1 MRLNFYRLTTLIVFF
16 LLLINNGVGFAQK
29 KKSTSPNVITE
40 PARKKYTSLLWEI
53 TGNGL
58 SRPSYLFGT
67 MHISNKLV
75 FNLSDS
81 FYSAIRNVDV
91 VALEQNP
98 EVWQE
103 EWSLSNNND
112 DNASFLKG
120 TDYSSIADDRLT
132 IQTFAINNY
141 DAKLKAALASEAR
154 LVNGMLYRNN
164 VGMED
169 FEEETYLDMYIYRLG
184 RKLNKVVTGVE
195 DYKQSNKLV
204 REAYVALYKDKNR
217 KQSSFNGYSDRKR
230 MEDAYRRG
238 DLDVLDSLQMLS
250 IVSEAFQEK
259 FMYRRNVIQANSI
272 DTIIK
277 HRSLFVGVGAAHLPG
292 ERGVIELLRKKG
304 YTLRPVYTGRRDSDE
319 KERVE
324 KIRVPVVFTRQYAED
339 SLFSVEIPGKKLYR
353 YNSYG
358 NLNMVQYADMGNGS
372 YYMVTRVKTN
382 AVLLGQQQSIVLKKV
397 DSLLYENIP
406 GKIVSKRAIVKNG
419 YNGFDITNRTRK
431 GDEQRYN
438 IYILP
443 DEIIIFKVSGIND
456 YITDGKE
463 ADQFFASVNIRTTDN
478 SIANN
483 FQPLYG
489 GFKIDFPVKPLY
501 VPDERNNKKR
511 SEWLASDKNGNAW
524 FVYKANLHQY
534 DYVEAD
540 SFELGLMKE
549 SFSTARVIKKNI
561 NSIAGNLNKY
571 PFYDNVYLHEDG
583 SFVKVRFLIQGNN
596 YFVIGSKYRNDE
608 KTADA
613 FIRSFAITPFVYV
626 QATERKDTA
635 LGFTVKS
642 PFFYKINTDTNNVSI
657 ADLYGSGDDD
667 DESATVSEA
676 MSNFSIKV
684 VENDTTGEHVAV
696 LSFKMPK
703 YMYLKDSAD
712 FKKTMNFFS
721 GRDSTYV
728 IRSKT
733 QRLTR
738 DNWLVNNLVYGD
750 TASSRIL
757 TLQSYYKNGVYFY
770 LANQGDT
777 ISAPSSFVKEFF
789 DTFTPADTFK
799 TFNAFEKKSKLF
811 FSDYYSTDSSV
822 AKKARRYIKGPLFDS
837 SDLPQIKNAIARL
850 SWKDK
855 NYIYLKKKWIDVVGS
870 FDDTASVNYLAS
882 LYTAVKD
889 TIDLQNGVL
898 DALLDMKTKASFET
912 FKKLVLNDPPAIL
925 SSADDD
931 YSFNYSNRSI
941 KSKRAYLNYK
951 WNQLYDTLSLSA
963 AIIPDLLDLMV
974 LEDYKYD
981 AERLLRYAVDSGYI
995 KAAQY
1000 KQYQTKFLLEAKQ
1013 ALKKQI
1019 AKEDKAEMSKL
1030 NDRNYNN
1037 RDDDDASD
1045 YVRSATSNALSNYIG
1060 LLIPFWDQSQDVQL
1074 FFDKLLHLKNKRIKM
1089 DAVVAMIKNNRP
1101 VNDSV
1106 TGAIAA
1112 DDKLRLAFYKAMSS
1126 LNKLQLF
1133 PKAYKAQPQM
1143 ALSILKNASVY
1154 MSADSIVYLDR
1165 ISVQQGK
1172 YKGWA
1177 YLYKYKKDKGD
1188 TEWQIAISGLQPADT
1203 TKISVDEDMLT
1214 SDEIDTDRIFIRYTD
1229 DIVRKEEPLAPQLQ
1243 KVVKKSLYALKPSSA
1258 RFLQNSNDSDD
1269 EDSYVADAVKARR
1282 YE

>member
-1 MRLNFYRLTTLIVFF
+1 MRLNFYRLTTHIVFF
-16 LLLINNGVGFAQK
+16 LLMINNGIGFAQK
-29 KKSTSPNVITE
+29 KKSISPNVISE

-103 EWSLSNNND
+103 EWSLSNTSD
-112 DNASFLKG
+112 DNSSYLRAA
-120 TDYSSIADDRLT
+120 DYSSIADDRLT
-132 IQTFAINNY
+132 MQTFAINNY

-184 RKLNKVVTGVE
+184 RKLNKIVTGVE

-230 MEDAYRRG
+230 MEDAYRKG

-292 ERGVIELLRKKG
+292 ERGVIELLRKRG
-304 YTLRPVYTGRRDSDE
+304 YTLRPVFTGRRDSDE
-319 KERVE
+319 KDRVE

-339 SLFSVEIPGKKLYR
+339 SLFNVEIPGKKLYR

-382 AVLLGQQQSIVLKKV
+382 AVLLGQSQSAVLKKV

-406 GKIVSKRAIVKNG
+406 GKIVSKHAIVKNG
-419 YNGFDITNRTRK
+419 YNGFDITNKTRK

-443 DEIIIFKVSGIND
+443 DEVVIFKVSGIND

-463 ADQFFASVNIRTTDN
+463 ADQFFSSVNVRSTD
-478 SIANN
+478 SSVTNN

-489 GFKIDFPVKPLY
+489 GFKINFPTKPLY
-501 VPDERNNKKR
+501 IPDERNNKKR

-524 FVYKANLHQY
+524 FVYKTNLHQY
-534 DYVEAD
+534 DYIESD
-540 SFELGLMKE
+540 SFELALMKE
-549 SFSTARVIKKNI
+549 SFSAAKVIKK
-561 NSIAGNLNKY
+561 SIGSTAGNLNKY
-571 PFYDNVYLHEDG
+571 PYNDNVYLHEDG
-583 SFVKVRFLIQGNN
+583 SFIKARFLVQGNN
-596 YFVIGSKYRNDE
+596 YFVIGAKYKNDE
-608 KTADA
+608 QIADA
-613 FIRSFAITPFVYV
+613 FIRSFSIVPFVYA
-626 QATERKDTA
+626 QSTERKDTT

-642 PFFYKINTDTNNVSI
+642 PFFYKINTDTNNVSV
-657 ADLYGSGDDD
+657 ADLYAPGDDD
-667 DESATVSEA
+667 DEAAIVNDA

-684 VENDTTGEHVAV
+684 VDNDTTGEHIAIV
-696 LSFKMPK
+696 SFRMPK

-712 FKKTMNFFS
+712 FYKTMNFFS
-721 GRDSTYV
+721 GRDSAYI
-728 IRSKT
+728 IRSKSKHFT
-733 QRLTR
+733 KN
-738 DNWLVNNLVYGD
+738 NWLVNNLVYSD
-750 TASSRIL
+750 TASSRVL
-757 TLQSYYKNGVYFY
+757 TLQSYYKNGAFFY

-777 ISAPSSFVKEFF
+777 ISPVSSFVKDFF
-789 DTFTPADTFK
+789 ETFTPADTFK
-799 TFNAFEKKSKLF
+799 TFNVFEKKSKLF
-811 FSDYYSTDSSV
+811 FSDYFSLDTSI
-822 AKKARRYIKGPLFDS
+822 AKKSRRYIKASLFDS
-837 SDLPQIKNAIARL
+837 SDLPQIKNAIGRL

-855 NYIYLKKKWIDVVGS
+855 NYINLKKKWIDVIGS

-882 LYTAVKD
+882 LYAAVKD

-898 DALLDMKTKASFET
+898 DALLDVKTKYSFEV

-925 SSADDD
+925 SPADDD
-931 YSFNYSNRSI
+931 FSYNYVSRVV
-941 KSKRAYLNYK
+941 KSRKEYLNYK
-951 WNQLYDTLSLSA
+951 WNQLYDTLALSA
-963 AIIPDLLDLMV
+963 AIVPDLLDLMV

-981 AERLLRYAVDSGYI
+981 AERILRYAVDSGYI
-995 KAAQY
+995 KADQY
-1000 KQYQTKFLLEAKQ
+1000 KQYLTKFMLEAKQ

-1019 AKEDKAEMSKL
+1019 AKEDKAEMNKL
-1030 NDRNYNN
+1030 DDKNYNDRSE
-1037 RDDDDASD
+1037 DASD
-1045 YVRSATSNALSNYIG
+1045 FVKGSTGNALSNYIG
-1060 LLIPFWDQSQDVQL
+1060 LLIPFWDKSPEVPL
-1074 FFDKLLHLKNKRIKM
+1074 FFDKLSHLKNKRIKM
-1089 DAVVAMIKNNRP
+1089 DAVIALVRNNRP

-1106 TGAIAA
+1106 INAVAA
-1112 DDKLRLAFYKAMSS
+1112 DDKLRLPFYKALSN
-1126 LNKLQLF
+1126 LNKLSLF
-1133 PKAYKAQPQM
+1133 PKNYRSQPQM
-1143 ALSILKNASVY
+1143 ALSILKNTSLYTTV
-1154 MSADSIVYLDR
+1154 DSIVYLDKLS
-1165 ISVQQGK
+1165 IQQEK

-1177 YLYKYKKDKGD
+1177 YLYKYKKDKD
-1188 TEWQIAISGLQPADT
+1188 DSEWQIAISGLQPTDT
-1203 TKISVDEDMLT
+1203 TKISVDEDLVD
-1214 SDEIDTDRIFIRYTD
+1214 SDEIDTDRVFIRFTD
-1229 DIVRKEEPLAPQLQ
+1229 EIVRKEDPIAPQLQ
-1243 KVVKKSLYALKPSSA
+1243 KVIRKSLYALRPSSA
-1258 RFLQNSNDSDD
+1258 RFLQNNTDSDD